1 MKRNYKKAYTKLKN
15 MGCPVIEGD
24 DSGNMDKFRI
34 SAEQN
39 CEDANE
45 TVWADYYNMGWGLF
59 GVNTQI
65 TNILDD
71 NGLYAEWINPGVLAV
86 IEA

>member
-1 MKRNYKKAYTKLKN
+1 MKRNYRTAYNQLLK
-15 MGCPVIEGD
+15 MQCPVIEG
-24 DSGNMDKFRI
+24 GNRGEDTFRI

-39 CEDANE
+39 CEDVNE
-45 TVWADYYNMGWGLF
+45 TVWADYNNMGWGLF
-59 GVNTQI
+59 GVNTVI

>member
-1 MKRNYKKAYTKLKN
+1 MKRNYRTAYNQLLK
-15 MGCPVIEGD
+15 MQCPVIEGGD
-24 DSGNMDKFRI
+24 RGEDTFRI
-34 SAEQN
+34 SAERN
-39 CEDANE
+39 CEDVNE
-45 TVWADYYNMGWGLF
+45 TVWADYNNMGWGLF

-65 TNILDD
+65 TTVLDA

>member
-1 MKRNYKKAYTKLKN
+1 MKRNYRTAYNQLLK
-15 MGCPVIEGD
+15 MQCPVIEGGD
-24 DSGNMDKFRI
+24 RGEDTFRI

-45 TVWADYYNMGWGLF
+45 TVWADYNNMGWGLF

>member
-1 MKRNYKKAYTKLKN
+1 MKRNYRTAYNQLLK
-15 MGCPVIEGD
+15 MQCPVIEGGD
-24 DSGNMDKFRI
+24 RGEDTFRI

-39 CEDANE
+39 CEDVNE
-45 TVWADYYNMGWGLF
+45 TVWADYNNMGWGLF

-65 TNILDD
+65 TNILDA

>member
-1 MKRNYKKAYTKLKN
+1 MKRNYRTAYNQLLK
-15 MGCPVIEGD
+15 MQCPVIEGGD
-24 DSGNMDKFRI
+24 RGEDTFRI

-39 CEDANE
+39 CEDVDG
-45 TVWADYYNMGWGLF
+45 TVWADYNNMGWGLF

-65 TNILDD
+65 TEVLDA

-86 IEA
+86 IEV

>member
-1 MKRNYKKAYTKLKN
+1 MKRNYRTAYNQLLK
-15 MGCPVIEGD
+15 MQCPVIEGGD
-24 DSGNMDKFRI
+24 RGEDTFRI

-39 CEDANE
+39 CEDVNE
-45 TVWADYYNMGWGLF
+45 TVWADYNNMGWGLF
-59 GVNTQI
+59 GVNTRI

>member
-1 MKRNYKKAYTKLKN
+1 MKRNYRTAYNQLLK
-15 MGCPVIEGD
+15 MQCPVIEGGD
-24 DSGNMDKFRI
+24 RGEDTFRI

-39 CEDANE
+39 CEDVNE
-45 TVWADYYNMGWGLF
+45 TVWADYNNMGWGLF
-59 GVNTQI
+59 GVNTAI
-65 TNILDD
+65 TNILDA

>member
-1 MKRNYKKAYTKLKN
+1 MKRNYRTAYNQLLK
-15 MGCPVIEGD
+15 MQCPVIEGGD
-24 DSGNMDKFRI
+24 RGEDTFRI

-39 CEDANE
+39 CEDVNE
-45 TVWADYYNMGWGLF
+45 TVWADYNNMGWGLF
-59 GVNTQI
+59 GVNTVI

>member
-1 MKRNYKKAYTKLKN
+1 MQRNYKKAYTKLKI

-45 TVWADYYNMGWGLF
+45 TVWADYYNMGSGLF
-59 GVNTQI
+59 GVNNKI
-65 TNILDD
+65 NAVLDKH
-71 NGLYAEWINPGVLAV
+71 GLYAEWINPGVLSV
-86 IEA
+86 QEV

>member
-1 MKRNYKKAYTKLKN
+1 MKRNYRTAYNQLLK
-15 MGCPVIEGD
+15 MQCPVIEGGD
-24 DSGNMDKFRI
+24 RGEDTFRI

-39 CEDANE
+39 CEDVNE
-45 TVWADYYNMGWGLF
+45 TVWADYNNMGWGLF
-59 GVNTQI
+59 GVNTRI
-65 TNILDD
+65 TTVLDA

>member
-1 MKRNYKKAYTKLKN
+1 MKRNYRTAYNQLLK
-15 MGCPVIEGD
+15 MQCPVIEGGD
-24 DSGNMDKFRI
+24 RGEDTFRI

-39 CEDANE
+39 CEDVNE
-45 TVWADYYNMGWGLF
+45 TVWADYNNMGWGLF
-59 GVNTQI
+59 GVNTLI

>member
-1 MKRNYKKAYTKLKN
+1 MKRNYRTAYNQLLK
-15 MGCPVIEGD
+15 MQCPVIEGGD
-24 DSGNMDKFRI
+24 RGEDTFRI

-39 CEDANE
+39 CEDVNE
-45 TVWADYYNMGWGLF
+45 TVWADYNNMGWGLF

>member
-15 MGCPVIEGD
+15 MGCPVIEGGD
-24 DSGNMDKFRI
+24 RGEDTFRI

-39 CEDANE
+39 CEDVNE
-45 TVWADYYNMGWGLF
+45 TVWADYNNMGWGLF
-59 GVNTQI
+59 GVNTVI

-71 NGLYAEWINPGVLAV
+71 NGLYAEWINPGVLSV
-86 IEA
+86 QEV